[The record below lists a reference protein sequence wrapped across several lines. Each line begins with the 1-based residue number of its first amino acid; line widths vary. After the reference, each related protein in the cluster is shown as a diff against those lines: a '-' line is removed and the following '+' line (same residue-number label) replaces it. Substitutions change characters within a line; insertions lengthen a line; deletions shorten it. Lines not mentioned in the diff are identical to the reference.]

1 MIIDVFPKNDDVIP
15 KPRHKSQH
23 LVLNLKL
30 LITNY
35 FHAEFQILASYHS
48 DLSREGGILAPV
60 FGIFKNFSR
69 IAKYLFFAHNL

>member
-1 MIIDVFPKNDDVIP
+1 MKINVFPKNDDIIP

-30 LITNY
+30 LIRNY

-48 DLSREGGILAPV
+48 DCKSGGRGGILAR
-60 FGIFKNFSR
+60 FWTIQK
-69 IAKYLFFAHNL
+69 L

>member
-1 MIIDVFPKNDDVIP
+1 MKIDVFPKNDGVIP

-35 FHAEFQILASYHS
+35 FHAEFQILATYHS
-48 DLSREGGILAPV
+48 E
-60 FGIFKNFSR
+60 FK
-69 IAKYLFFAHNL
+69 

>member
-1 MIIDVFPKNDDVIP
+1 MKIDVFPKNDDVIP

-35 FHAEFQILASYHS
+35 FHAEFQILVSYHS
-48 DLSREGGILAPV
+48 D
-60 FGIFKNFSR
+60 FK
-69 IAKYLFFAHNL
+69 